1 MRNSMKLFGIT
12 ATAAVL
18 LAWGTTSIFAHGW
31 GGANSETLIQR
42 LVQKFG
48 LKTADVQAVFDT
60 VRDERQTEMQQKMVE
75 RLDTLVSEGKI
86 TQAQKELIIAK
97 HTELQK
103 QREADKDELRD
114 LTPEERRAK
123 MEARRS
129 EIETWAQQQ
138 NIPLQYVLGFGRGE
152 GMGMGK
158 WFMQHY

>member
-1 MRNSMKLFGIT
+1 MRNSMKLIGMT
-12 ATAAVL
+12 ATAAIL
-18 LAWGTTSIFAHGW
+18 LTWGTTSIFAHGW

-60 VRDERQTEMQQKMVE
+60 VRSEQQTEMQQKMAE

-129 EIETWAQQQ
+129 ELEAWAKE
-138 NIPLQYVLGFGRGE
+138 NGIDIQYVVAFGKGRGI
-152 GMGMGK
+152 GMGR
-158 WFMQHY
+158 WLQ

>member
-1 MRNSMKLFGIT
+1 MRNSMKLIGIA

-42 LVQKFG
+42 LVEKFG

-60 VRDERQTEMQQKMVE
+60 VRSEHQAQMQKDMAERYDE
-75 RLDTLVSEGKI
+75 LVQEGKL
-86 TQAQKELIIAK
+86 TEAQKYLITAKLAELNA
-97 HTELQK
+97 
-103 QREADKDELRD
+103 QREAEKDTWKD

-129 EIETWAQQQ
+129 ELEAWAKE
-138 NIPLQYVLGFGRGE
+138 NGIDVQYVLGFGRGMGR
-152 GMGMGK
+152 GM
-158 WFMQHY
+158 WR